1 MRKIYSA
8 LVVIC
13 TIVFGAPNYMFAESL
28 MVADGTSS
36 TAYYPVYG
44 NYADYY
50 QHVQIIYSSADLAE
64 MAGQN
69 ITGMTFY
76 LHTKASATW
85 TATFKISVK
94 ETDDTD
100 FGDAT
105 YPAPTFKSTTGLTTI
120 YTGSL
125 DATKTTIDIN
135 FSSPFA
141 YSGGNLLFDLQ
152 ITTPG
157 NYKDAKFYSP
167 STIYSGP
174 IYCIEGHNSTS
185 LANIASSNYQS
196 RIRPKTTFTYEAA
209 GIVTCPKPTNLIVA
223 DISATSANITW
234 KRKGTET
241 AWNLQYSSNGG
252 STWTTLNLTT
262 SNVSV
267 VGDDCSYT
275 LTGLTAQTTYKI
287 QVQAD
292 CGSGDLSSYSSSTSF
307 TTPCTAK
314 SIPWSCDFGSM
325 AIGSSTSPAP
335 ECWDMLNTNEGAYP
349 YAYVA
354 INSGYYVSGGTNSKS
369 LYFQSSSSKYS
380 YIILPEFETPISQ
393 LKASF
398 YYRNEGTST
407 SNGIITIGYMTDPS
421 NGSSFTAVSSCT
433 RVTTMTQVTN
443 IKFTSAPA
451 NARIA
456 FRYGGGSGNNYYAS
470 IDNINI
476 ESALNCTA
484 TSVTS
489 ITEKTATSA
498 KLTWTSRDGV
508 SSYHYCV
515 VPRGDAADWSEDLS
529 TTNNFVTVTGLTPG
543 DYDFYVKCDCGDNPT
558 SSAYPFTL
566 ECADPGT
573 PTFSSPTADGGHVAW
588 TAASSVT
595 TYQYCVVASGAAA
608 DWSGNLTVNTN
619 SKDLTGLTTGNN
631 YTFYV
636 RSKCAEGIYSDAKS
650 CSVSPACPTPTGITF
665 TNQTYN
671 SVRVTWTN
679 GGGETAWNL
688 RYKAGSGSW
697 STPVRL
703 TSRQYDLTGLTS
715 GVTYTVQVQADCD
728 GTWASNTYTP
738 VCNTPGAITLTNQT
752 YNSVRVTWAA
762 SGTEDSW
769 NLRYRKGSD
778 SWTERNGLTSRQC
791 DLTGL
796 VAGEEYTIEVT
807 AACCTSGTRSTT
819 YTPVCPTPGT
829 ITLSNKTH
837 SSVRVTWA
845 AGGTEDSWNLRYKAA
860 GGAWSDDSGA
870 ATGLTTKQYDIT
882 GLTSDVEYTIE
893 VSAGCCTGSARSTT
907 YTPICA
913 TPASATVSAVKDA
926 TASASWSAAAGTGIT
941 TFQYIVVPRDATP
954 DWSAATTKTSTSA
967 TLSGLTVA
975 TNYDFYVRSKCAD
988 GNFSESLK
996 RQFTTTAQQPGTITV
1011 NSVTSDGGRFS
1022 WTAGGAETQ
1031 YQWKTSAA
1039 GSDWSEPLPAGTR
1052 TVTVTGLNPTTT
1064 YTFYVRSYYSAGVQ
1078 SAARSTSFTTT
1089 CGAESMPFIEDF
1101 NSIAELTIPTCWD
1114 NTEGTTTVDRYK
1126 WTGYLTGRS
1135 GKCVRFDSYT
1145 NSTSNTNFL
1154 KTPPIDVDKEASLFF
1169 WYKNPTGGDFSVYY
1183 SIDGGAQTLL
1193 KSGLTGKTAWTQAT
1207 YALPAAC
1214 VGHKVTIIFK
1224 GTSNYGSGD
1233 AYIYLDDVE
1242 VKNCDPSTIYFDAG
1256 DGTPASTS
1264 LTASRCTGIELPTVS
1279 GQCDG
1284 WTLAGW
1290 ATEPVMEATSSLDA
1304 TIYAAGSRY
1313 YPLVD
1318 TDTLYA
1324 VYSKAIGTSN
1334 NYARVNTPSEITLG
1348 SKYIIVY
1355 YYSSTNYAMSSTL
1368 YYSTY
1373 SPNGKSVTPNGS
1385 DIITTTDATI
1395 IWQISGSSLSNCTI
1409 SNTAS
1414 NKYLSFKKVSN
1425 EVAFAS
1431 PSDGDNFT
1439 IAQNTTSLFSIKSN
1453 SSVSYP
1459 YLVGSSNTFTNS
1471 SSNSNSKFKIYKNV
1485 TTYSYTS
1492 YPCSKEVLAAE
1503 WEEIGGDNFSIV
1515 ESLDYDGS
1523 PTIKSTLHIAA
1534 IEPATEG
1541 RYSLQYTARP
1551 GDHIVIGWGSDM
1563 YRIEVPYIATSSI
1576 TPEVPTGKDLH
1587 ILPGATFTVSS
1598 DMTLHNVSVYGDGEL
1613 IVGSGSTLTVD
1624 TLILCAEQSR
1634 LITLSAPEVTIN
1646 GTLNI
1651 TTNTLL
1657 HDRRIDYHEYYMMTL
1672 PFDSRLS
1679 DIQYAGLISKTPIAA
1694 PIYYT
1699 DYFMQYYDTET
1710 RNEDAESGER
1720 AILGGGSG
1728 ESYLAPTYWTHVVS
1742 KDNLDA
1748 ASTYVL
1754 KAGRGYTIG
1763 ISDKSDAHSMRT
1775 LRFKMTV
1782 PSGWNNAEKGLS
1794 DKVTDIVASPAT
1806 SGDFQRLHSGW
1817 NLIGNPYLHNYST
1830 GSATASSGLVT
1841 GTYILD
1847 PLGVDGGDGRYHLS
1861 DEGTDVPYI
1870 TFFDYSWGTY
1880 YQTRVSE
1887 TTFKTFAA
1895 AFIQVADG
1903 NEQLCFSTPIEAQSA
1918 MPAYRRVAQKGKV
1931 TYTGINLYNEQNNTS
1946 DNTGLVISDDYT
1958 TDYETGADLAKM
1970 RGNNSLAVFSITNK
1984 TELAYNAID
1993 EDYASKTIP
2002 LGVCLPQ
2009 NGEYTLTFDDMR
2021 YNVADVKEIIL
2032 TDYQENTSVNLLW
2045 EDYSFIG
2052 NKGTDNKRFALTV
2065 VLPQNSPS
2073 IATDVETASN
2083 EKPYCYG
2090 TSEGIV
2096 CNVAEQYSIYVFDMT
2111 GKKVAGLTNVNG
2123 KQHIRLA
2130 NGIYNVMVCTPTT
2143 QHTQRC
2149 VVR

>member
-1 MRKIYSA
+1 MKKFY
-8 LVVIC
+8 
-13 TIVFGAPNYMFAESL
+13 TYIVLCLFLLYGVANHVCADEL
-28 MVADGTSS
+28 TVADGT
-36 TAYYPVYG
+36 TTNEYIPYYG
-44 NYADYY
+44 FYADGSGV
-50 QHVQIIYSSADLAE
+50 HVQVIYPASMLSDLEDKTITDLKFYSSATSINWGDV
-64 MAGQN
+64 
-69 ITGMTFY
+69 
-76 LHTKASATW
+76 KV
-85 TATFKISVK
+85 KISLNNV
-94 ETDDTD
+94 T
-100 FGDAT
+100 A
-105 YPAPTFKSTTGLTTI
+105 STLPYTSYRCYFNTESGLTEVYNGKFTFA
-120 YTGSL
+120 SSE
-125 DATKTTIDIN
+125 
-135 FSSPFA
+135 FSVALAKSFT
-141 YSGGNLLFDLQ
+141 YESGKNLLLD
-152 ITTPG
+152 IKVAT
-157 NYKDAKFYSP
+157 
-167 STIYSGP
+167 
-174 IYCIEGHNSTS
+174 
-185 LANIASSNYQS
+185 ASSNYEHTNFYGIS
-196 RIRPKTTFTYEAA
+196 STEAACYSTSSGSTTGSTINFIPKTTFTYEGG
-209 GIVTCPKPTNLIVA
+209 GIETCPKPGNLSGVA
-223 DISATSANITW
+223 TSATTANITW

-241 AWNLQYSSNGG
+241 AWNLQYSSNNGA
-252 STWTTLNLTT
+252 SWTTLNLTT

-267 VGDDCSYT
+267 VSDDCSYT

-335 ECWDMLNTNEGAYP
+335 ECWDMLNTNEGTYP

-421 NGSSFTAVSSCT
+421 NASSFIAVSSCERKT
-433 RVTTMTQVTN
+433 SMTQVTN
-443 IKFTSAPA
+443 IQFTSAPD
-451 NARIA
+451 NSRIA
-456 FRYGGGSGNNYYAS
+456 FRYGGGSYNNYYAS
-470 IDNINI
+470 IDDISI

-515 VPRGDAADWSEDLS
+515 VPRGDAADWSENLS
-529 TTNNFVTVTGLTPG
+529 TTNNYATVSGLEPG
-543 DYDFYVKCDCGDNPT
+543 DYDFYVKCDCGDNPV
-558 SSAYPFTL
+558 SSAYQFTL
-566 ECADPGT
+566 ECSDPGT
-573 PTFSSPTADGGHVAW
+573 PTFSSPTSDGGHVAW
-588 TAASSVT
+588 TAAGNGVT

-738 VCNTPGAITLTNQT
+738 ACNTPGAITLTNQT

-941 TFQYIVVPRDATP
+941 TFQYIVVTRDATP
-954 DWSAATTKTSTSA
+954 DWSVATTKTGTSA

-1101 NSIAELTIPTCWD
+1101 NSIAENTIPTCWD
-1114 NTEGTTTVDRYK
+1114 NTEGTTTYDRYK
-1126 WTGYLTGRS
+1126 WTGFLTGRT
-1135 GKCVRFDSYT
+1135 GKCVRFDSYN
-1145 NSTSNTNFL
+1145 NSNTLTNFL
-1154 KTPPIDVDKEASLFF
+1154 KTQPIDVDKSASLFF

-1193 KSGLTGKTAWTQAT
+1193 ASGLTGKTSWTQAT
-1207 YALPAAC
+1207 YPLPAAC

-1264 LTASRCTGIELPTVS
+1264 LTASRCTGIVLPTVS

-1290 ATEPVMEATSSLDA
+1290 TTEPVIEATSSLDA
-1304 TIYAAGSRY
+1304 TIYAAGSTY

-1318 TDTLYA
+1318 SDTLYA

-1471 SSNSNSKFKIYKNV
+1471 SYNSNSKFKIYKNV

-1598 DMTLHNVSVYGDGEL
+1598 DMTLHNVRVYGDGEL

-1679 DIQYAGLISKTPIAA
+1679 DIQYAGLISKTPITA

-1918 MPAYRRVAQKGKV
+1918 MPAYRRVAQKDKV

-1984 TELAYNAID
+1984 TELAYNAINK
-1993 EDYASKTIP
+1993 DYASKTIP

-2009 NGEYTLTFDDMR
+2009 NGEYTFTFDDMR

-2052 NKGTDNKRFALTV
+2052 KKGTDNKRFALTA